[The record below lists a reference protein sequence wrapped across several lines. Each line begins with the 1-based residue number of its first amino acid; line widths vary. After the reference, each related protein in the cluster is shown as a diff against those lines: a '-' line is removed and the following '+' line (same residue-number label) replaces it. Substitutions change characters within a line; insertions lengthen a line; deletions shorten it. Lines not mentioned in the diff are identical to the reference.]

1 MIFYL
6 ITPLILI
13 IGSSLGLLISPSWSI
28 SPFIWVF
35 ILVPIIDI
43 MLPYLNKK
51 DQELNENLLHNFSII
66 IILPCILF
74 LIIFGLVVVSDI
86 SISVFAV
93 AALGAAV
100 GMSGGS
106 IGITTAHELIHR
118 QSYFMRSLGVILLIL
133 CLYGHFRIEHVY
145 GHHKDVCLKKD
156 SATAQRGQ
164 SIYHFIISSSL
175 GQFITAYKIEI
186 RRNKPIYQNRLLQST
201 IRSVIFIFI
210 MFMIGGVYG
219 LVIALA
225 IALVAKILLETVNY
239 IEHYG
244 LVRKEGQRVY
254 PRHSWN
260 SNHLM
265 SNIMLYNLSRH
276 SHHHEKAYLEFW
288 ELKPY
293 DDAPEMPYGYLSM
306 IYIALLFPW
315 WYHRIMAKKLID
327 WDACYANDDEKEIAR
342 QDNQNS
348 GLKVLAGGS

>member
-13 IGSSLGLLISPSWSI
+13 IGSSLGLIISPSWSI

-74 LIIFGLVVVSDI
+74 LIIFGLVVVSNSSV
-86 SISVFAV
+86 SIFTV

-145 GHHKDVCLKKD
+145 GHHKNVATKEDP
-156 SATAQRGQ
+156 ATARKGENF
-164 SIYHFIISSSL
+164 YFYFIRCVLNSL
-175 GQFITAYKIEI
+175 NSAWNIEKNI
-186 RRNKPIYQNRLLQST
+186 LDRKKLNTFSFQNRMIHYFLLEFLFLLSAYL
-201 IRSVIFIFI
+201 IAGINGLVFVIFHSFVSI
-210 MFMIGGVYG
+210 
-219 LVIALA
+219 
-225 IALVAKILLETVNY
+225 ILLELVNY
-239 IEHYG
+239 IQHYG
-244 LVRKEGQRVY
+244 LERKKENGRY
-254 PRHSWN
+254 ERFTDLHSWN
-260 SNHLM
+260 SRHISANF
-265 SNIMLYNLSRH
+265 STFNLGLH
-276 SHHHEKAYLEFW
+276 AEHHQSASKPYPLLSQEEKAI
-288 ELKPY
+288 
-293 DDAPEMPYGYLSM
+293 EMPANYSVML
-306 IYIALLFPW
+306 
-315 WYHRIMAKKLID
+315 IMALIPPLWFFVMDKKID
-327 WDACYANDDEKEIAR
+327 N
-342 QDNQNS
+342 
-348 GLKVLAGGS
+348 LKTI